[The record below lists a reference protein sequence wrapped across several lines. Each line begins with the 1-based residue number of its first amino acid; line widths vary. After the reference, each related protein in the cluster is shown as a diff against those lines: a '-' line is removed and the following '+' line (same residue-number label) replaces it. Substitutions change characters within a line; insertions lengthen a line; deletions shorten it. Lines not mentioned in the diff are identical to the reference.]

1 MKVGAYSTAWASPKP
16 TWKKRF
22 IRNLTPVR
30 KGVGH
35 ELDAPHSNFK
45 LTPPNQYVHS
55 PRRCWTGAVA
65 DFCEWCFIYSSCHY
79 RTHVAEIGRS
89 IASVRAGRAR
99 TVLRIFLVHQPSMN
113 RSPTSIS
120 APPPPLWSLVAVP
133 KRWRR
138 QQHWSRA
145 VAQANKPPPVPTSS
159 PRRRYSAASASTRLR
174 HIAASPPP
182 GERHTQRLTPHT
194 LSMPSFMGSAHSKP
208 GASNQF

>member
-1 MKVGAYSTAWASPKP
+1 MCTLHA
-16 TWKKRF
+16 
-22 IRNLTPVR
+22 
-30 KGVGH
+30 GVG
-35 ELDAPHSNFK
+35 L
-45 LTPPNQYVHS
+45 
-55 PRRCWTGAVA
+55 
-65 DFCEWCFIYSSCHY
+65 
-79 RTHVAEIGRS
+79 
-89 IASVRAGRAR
+89 VR
-99 TVLRIFLVHQPSMN
+99 LRIFVSGVLYRVVITERTWQKSAAQSPLCPSGAGTN
-113 RSPTSIS
+113 RSSHLFGTPARSNHEPITNVIS
-120 APPPPLWSLVAVP
+120 APPPPLWSFLVAVQ

-208 GASNQF
+208 GASDQF